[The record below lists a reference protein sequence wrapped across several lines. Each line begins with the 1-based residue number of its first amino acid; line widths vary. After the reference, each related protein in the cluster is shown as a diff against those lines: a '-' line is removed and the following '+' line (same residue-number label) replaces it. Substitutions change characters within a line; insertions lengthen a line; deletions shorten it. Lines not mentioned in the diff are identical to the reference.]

1 MLRGKKIIVGITGG
15 IAAYKIPFLI
25 RLLKKEGA
33 EVRVVITPYA
43 KEFVTPL
50 TLSVLSEH
58 PVLTDF
64 YDAKDGTWNSHIEN
78 GLWADAIVVAPLTAN
93 TMAKMVT
100 GITDNLLLATV
111 LSSRSPVF
119 VAPAMDLDMY
129 KHVTTQSNVK
139 KLIEIGYHLIEP
151 TTGELA
157 SGLEGKGRMQE
168 PEEIISVLKKY
179 FQKTDD
185 FTGRRVLVTAGPT
198 HEPIDPVRFIGNSS
212 SGLMGI
218 EIARE
223 FSERGAKVDLVL
235 GPTHYDVKLAGV
247 IVHRVE
253 TAEEMDAMCS
263 TLFKDADGAVM
274 AAAVAD
280 FTPKKTVSSKIKKED
295 GMNSIELIPTKDI
308 LAGLGKAKRMNQF
321 LVGFALETDNEILNA
336 KAKLKRKNLDMI
348 VLNSLKDKGAGF
360 GVSTNKVT
368 IIGKDT
374 KPVELPLLSKREV
387 AGILVETIKGILK

>member
-1 MLRGKKIIVGITGG
+1 MLRDKKIIIGITGG

-33 EVRVVITPYA
+33 EVRVVLTPFA

-50 TLSVLSEH
+50 TLSVLSEQ

-64 YDAKDGTWNSHIEN
+64 YDTKDGSWNSHIEN

-93 TMAKMVT
+93 TMAKMVA
-100 GITDNLLLATV
+100 GITDNLLLAVV
-111 LSSRSPVF
+111 LSSRCPVF

-129 KHVTTQSNVK
+129 KHVITQNNVK

-157 SGLEGKGRMQE
+157 SGLDGKGRMQE
-168 PEEIISVLKKY
+168 PEEILSVLKKH
-179 FQKTDD
+179 FVERDD
-185 FTGRRVLVTAGPT
+185 FSDRKILVSAGPT

-218 EIARE
+218 EIACA
-223 FSERGAKVDLVL
+223 FANRGAKVDLVL
-235 GPTHYDVKLAGV
+235 GPTHYDVNITGV
-247 IVHRVE
+247 VVHKVE
-253 TAEEMDAMCS
+253 TAEEMDAACS
-263 TLFKDADGAVM
+263 SLFKNVDGAVM

-280 FTPKKTVSSKIKKED
+280 FTPKKTVNSKIKKED

-308 LAGLGKAKRMNQF
+308 LAGLSKVKRIDQF

-336 KAKLKRKNLDMI
+336 KAKLKSKNLDLI
-348 VLNSLKDKGAGF
+348 VLNSLKDSGAGF

-368 IIGKDT
+368 IFGKDT
-374 KPVELPLLSKREV
+374 KPAELPLLSKREV
-387 AGILVETIKGILK
+387 ADIIVENIKGILK

>member
-25 RLLKKEGA
+25 RLFKKDDA
-33 EVRVVITPYA
+33 EVRVILTPYA

-64 YDAKDGTWNSHIEN
+64 YDAKDGSWNSHIEN

-111 LSSRSPVF
+111 LSSRSQVF

-129 KHVTTQSNVK
+129 KHATTQSNVK
-139 KLIEIGYHLIEP
+139 KLVEFGYHIIEP
-151 TTGELA
+151 ATGELA

-168 PEEIISVLKKY
+168 PEEIYAVIKKY
-179 FQKTDD
+179 FQSKND
-185 FTGRRVLVTAGPT
+185 FAGKRVLVSAGPT
-198 HEPIDPVRFIGNSS
+198 HEPIDPVRYIGNRS

-218 EIARE
+218 EIARA
-223 FSERGAKVDLVL
+223 FADRGAKVDLVL
-235 GPTHYDVKLAGV
+235 GPTHYDVNITGV
-247 IVHRVE
+247 VVHKVE
-253 TAEEMDAMCS
+253 TAEEMNSACS
-263 TLFKDADGAVM
+263 SLFKEVDGAVM

-280 FTPKKTVSSKIKKED
+280 FTPQKTAGSKIKKED
-295 GMNSIELIPTKDI
+295 GMNSIELMPTKDI
-308 LAGLGKAKRMNQF
+308 LAGLGKAKRKNQF
-321 LVGFALETDNEILNA
+321 LVGFALETDNEMLNA
-336 KAKLKRKNLDMI
+336 KAKLQNKNLDLI

-368 IIGKDT
+368 IFGKDT

-387 AGILVETIKGILK
+387 AGRLVDTIKGILK